1 MNLIERV
8 QGRQAGPG
16 SLRLLR
22 AKSVYPF
29 PALCSAGSPGNL
41 KTIPVEILAW
51 PKAHSDSSVAAYG
64 KTQANFSASP
74 IICTREMGKHYKSEP
89 GGGRDFFL
97 SPPWRWFT
105 RMPLDV
111 WMEMELGMRGR
122 KGESEMAKKDISGRR
137 DADVK
142 MTLTGMEWSWEGG
155 QGPGGRVV
163 GHMGP
168 CRQWESFEFYPEH
181 DEMSL

>member
-8 QGRQAGPG
+8 QGRQAGAG

-51 PKAHSDSSVAAYG
+51 PKAHSDLSVAAYG

-74 IICTREMGKHYKSEP
+74 IFAPGKWANTTNQSLGVGGISFCPHP
-89 GGGRDFFL
+89 GDGLPECPWMFG
-97 SPPWRWFT
+97 WRWN
-105 RMPLDV
+105 
-111 WMEMELGMRGR
+111 
-122 KGESEMAKKDISGRR
+122 
-137 DADVK
+137 
-142 MTLTGMEWSWEGG
+142 WE
-155 QGPGGRVV
+155 
-163 GHMGP
+163 
-168 CRQWESFEFYPEH
+168 
-181 DEMSL
+181 